1 MPLKYKNKS
10 LRITGGAWRSC
21 KIRFADNP
29 NIKPTTDF
37 VRETLGS
44 WLAPLIHE
52 KMCCLDLFAGSGVLG
67 IELLS
72 RGAKAASF
80 VDISARNLA
89 NIQANLAALDKNAT
103 KKCSFI
109 KQDARRYIPQ
119 IDKHFDVI
127 FLDPPFNTNYLNQA
141 AHLINQHLVSATE
154 SLVYVEYSRYQE
166 FVPPETWQL
175 YKNKARGG
183 VIYQLWL
190 PSS

>member
-1 MPLKYKNKS
+1 M
-10 LRITGGAWRSC
+10 I
-21 KIRFADNP
+21 
-29 NIKPTTDF
+29 
-37 VRETLGS
+37 V
-44 WLAPLIHE
+44 
-52 KMCCLDLFAGSGVLG
+52 G

-89 NIQANLAALDKNAT
+89 NIQDNIVTLDKSAT
-103 KKCSFI
+103 KTCSFI
-109 KQDARRYIPQ
+109 KQDALKYIPQ

-166 FVPPETWQL
+166 FVPPDSWQL

-190 PSS
+190 PIS